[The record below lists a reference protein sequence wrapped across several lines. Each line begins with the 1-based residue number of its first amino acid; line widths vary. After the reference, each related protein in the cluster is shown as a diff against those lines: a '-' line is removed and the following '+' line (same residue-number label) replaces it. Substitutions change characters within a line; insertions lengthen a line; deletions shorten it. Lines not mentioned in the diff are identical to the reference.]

1 MKLFDNSVPA
11 GLLLDLTI
19 ASQMRPHA
27 ALSER
32 LAELGLKR
40 SILKVSAKRA
50 AAAGVVKQI
59 RIPWMLI
66 VDYFGE
72 PGARGADHLTYDL
85 ALWPGHQ
92 FRFGI
97 HPDGWV
103 THDGFRLV
111 SPTPVRVPAPLS
123 LSEVRMVFHPG
134 HHTVAEVRD
143 VMSPPRLVQGWERME
158 DWYYTVGGPGSRDL
172 VLEFDFGLLTGI
184 DQRTP
189 ILMSP

>member
-1 MKLFDNSVPA
+1 MRLFDNRVPS

-19 ASQMRPHA
+19 ASQMRPHD
-27 ALSER
+27 ALSSR

-40 SILKVSAKRA
+40 SILKATEKRA
-50 AAAGVVKQI
+50 VEAGVVHQL

-72 PGARGADHLTYDL
+72 PGERGADHLTYEL
-85 ALWPGHQ
+85 ALWPAHQ

-97 HPDGWV
+97 HPQGWV

-111 SPTPVRVPAPLS
+111 SPTPVQVPELISSTEA
-123 LSEVRMVFHPG
+123 RKVFHPG
-134 HHTVAEVRD
+134 HHTVAEVREA
-143 VMSPPRLVQGWERME
+143 MRPPRLVQGWERME
-158 DWYYTVGGPGSRDL
+158 DWYYAVGEGSRDL